1 MIRFYLIKYYL
12 SLDYIMASNFKVEKD
27 SESGKFKIYNK
38 KKASYSSRMFA
49 SKESATKMCS
59 VYSNL
64 GKKKAEPLV
73 SEKLGKEVKEKLKK
87 PRAVKVKKPR
97 VKPVIDPALVNP
109 SD

>member
-1 MIRFYLIKYYL
+1 M
-12 SLDYIMASNFKVEKD
+12 SSNFKVEKD
-27 SESGKFKIYNK
+27 KETGKFKIYNK

-64 GKKKAEPLV
+64 GKKKDKPLV
-73 SEKLGKEVKEKLKK
+73 ELSEEAKKDIKAKAKLPKAKPSKTKK
-87 PRAVKVKKPR
+87 AKVTPD
-97 VKPVIDPALVNP
+97 IDPKLLNP

>member
-1 MIRFYLIKYYL
+1 M
-12 SLDYIMASNFKVEKD
+12 SSNFKVEKD
-27 SESGKFKIYNK
+27 KETGKFKIYNK

-64 GKKKAEPLV
+64 GKKKDTPLV
-73 SEKLGKEVKEKLKK
+73 KLSDEDVKEIKKKSKK
-87 PRAVKVKKPR
+87 PKP
-97 VKPVIDPALVNP
+97 KPAKTAKPKPPPVDPKLLNP